1 MGNELLRQGAASG
14 VTDAFD
20 AVAASFDERFEN
32 AITRRIRNKIHGIV
46 ESLLSP
52 PSTILDINCGT
63 GIDAMA
69 FAQKGYSVTGI
80 DISPGMIQ
88 QAKAKAHAS
97 ANFKTA
103 FSIGSFEHL
112 SERVQGSFD
121 IAFSNFGGLNCT
133 DDLSGVAREVSS
145 VLRPGGYFVAV
156 VMPPF
161 SLWEFFSYAVR
172 GQRKNALRR
181 MRRGTL
187 ATGFDG
193 KSFTVFYH
201 SPRTFMDACSPW
213 FELRDLIG
221 LSILSPTPQSTG
233 FARTFP
239 RLIRLLE
246 WVDSK
251 IERLPL
257 FRSSGDHFI
266 VICRKK

>member
-1 MGNELLRQGAASG
+1 MNVIE
-14 VTDAFD
+14 AFD
-20 AVAASFDERFEN
+20 TVAVHFDERFEN
-32 AITRRIRNKIHGIV
+32 EITRRIRNKMYALVDATVH
-46 ESLLSP
+46 P
-52 PSTILDINCGT
+52 PASILDINCGT

-69 FAQKGYSVTGI
+69 FAKEGFSVVGL
-80 DISPGMIQ
+80 DASPGMIQ
-88 QAKAKAHAS
+88 EARR
-97 ANFKTA
+97 KTSREPGARVA
-103 FSIGSFEHL
+103 FSVGSFLHL
-112 SERVQGSFD
+112 SEHVRGPFD
-121 IAFSNFGGLNCT
+121 LAFSNFGGLNCT
-133 DDLSGVAREVSS
+133 GDLAGVAREVSS

-161 SLWEFFSYAVR
+161 SLWEFFSYALR

-193 KSFTVFYH
+193 SFFTVSYH
-201 SPRTFMDACSPW
+201 SPRTFVDACSPW
-213 FELRDLIG
+213 FELQDLIG

-239 RLIRLLE
+239 RFLRLLE

-251 IERLPL
+251 IDRLPL

-266 VICRKK
+266 AICRKK